1 MLISVI
7 IPIYNVQDYLKRCLE
22 SLKNQKTFQIEFI
35 CVDDGST
42 DKSGIICDEFAKKD
56 NRFKV
61 IHKENGGVSSARNV
75 GLENAIGKYIAWVDP
90 DDYITLNWYECI
102 EEYLKKNI
110 DILFFDYALKNDKKI
125 ISKNFGEET
134 SYLDKEN
141 FLNNL
146 VLDNIKS
153 HLWQMVFKRDI
164 IKNIEFP
171 LNISFMEDFSVLH
184 KIVLMANKIVY
195 LHEILYFYRIRK
207 NSLTNRWTIEQ
218 NYKAY
223 CIAKE
228 RYDYLMRNG
237 YSISKIGYLMW
248 ALNVCCVY
256 YRNKNKKYIKYFI
269 SCKKEIDNNK
279 EYILKN
285 RECNKVL
292 KFKFW
297 LFDKNLLNLVLVI
310 KNIIRKDI

>member
-7 IPIYNVQDYLKRCLE
+7 IPIYNVEKYLIECFE
-22 SLKNQKTFQIEFI
+22 SLSRQKTFQIEFI

-42 DKSGIICDEFAKKD
+42 DKSGIICDEFAKRDK
-56 NRFKV
+56 RFKV
-61 IHKENGGVSSARNV
+61 IHKKNGGVSSARNV
-75 GLENAIGKYIAWVDP
+75 GMENAIGKYIAWVDP

-125 ISKNFGEET
+125 INKNFGDET

-146 VLDNIKS
+146 VIDKIKS

-164 IKNIEFP
+164 IKNIKFP
-171 LNISFMEDFSVLH
+171 LNRTFMEDFSVLH

-195 LHEILYFYRIRK
+195 LNKILYFYRVRK
-207 NSLTNRWTIEQ
+207 DSLTNRWTIEQ

-228 RYDYLMRNG
+228 RYDYLMRKG
-237 YSISKIGYLMW
+237 YSISKLGYLMW
-248 ALNVCCVY
+248 ALNVCSVY
-256 YRNKNKKYIKYFI
+256 YRNKNQKYIKYFI

-285 RECNKVL
+285 RECNKIL

-297 LFDKNLLNLVLVI
+297 LFDKNLLNLVLAI
-310 KNIIRKDI
+310 KNSIRKDI